1 MLSQEYTMR
10 HERNMQIRNITC
22 NNGWND
28 DYNNNNNSNNSNK
41 MAIS

>member
-1 MLSQEYTMR
+1 MR